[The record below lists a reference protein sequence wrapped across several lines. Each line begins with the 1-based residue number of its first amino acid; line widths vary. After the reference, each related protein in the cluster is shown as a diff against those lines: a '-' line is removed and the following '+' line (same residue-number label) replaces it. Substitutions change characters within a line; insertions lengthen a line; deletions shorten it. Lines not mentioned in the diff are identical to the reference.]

1 MRLHL
6 FPSLPLATL
15 IVALAPSA
23 LAQTGTEAPPP
34 PGPAAPAPGPAPETA
49 PAYAPPTAA
58 ETAAAPNDTSPL
70 AKDGHPL
77 AGYHGLW
84 YMRDY
89 NDNFDFYMSGRAQ
102 IDTYTYMG
110 PGIGSTNLK
119 PTMFLRRVRPEVAGE
134 IMHKWWFY
142 IAGEFAPTALDNGN
156 GPSQEQFA
164 ANPGA
169 TPTATTARYLSPQTS
184 AVKATPADVFM
195 VWKGHDL
202 FHLQAGQF
210 DLPFTMENRTSDKYF
225 EFIERPLAVR
235 AVGVPLNKDIGLMA
249 WGWGDKRLFH
259 YSLGVVNG
267 AGQSRLSTDGRPE
280 AVGRAFVR
288 PLAGSSDPALKNLQ
302 VGASFRAGS
311 HDNHWTFYDYPQM
324 TTQGNW
330 PFWKPTYAGTN
341 GFTHVI
347 PSGSQYAFAGEL
359 RLPVS
364 IFDLQGEFVYIN
376 NQTRE
381 ALDGFQATN
390 TERFG
395 SIHGY
400 SYYAQIG
407 FWPLGN
413 RDINGLPG
421 DEDLPHLN
429 WAKAEKEI
437 PDQALQLLIKWEQVA
452 LTYESATRGGAI
464 DPKGIDGDIK
474 VNAFSFGANYW
485 ATKRIRLSADYVLN
499 MFPNAGPAT
508 QTKGEATGP
517 TWTSAN
523 RAQAPGNTIPS
534 GLNDSARD
542 TANLLHE
549 VIFRVAAAL

>member
-6 FPSLPLATL
+6 SAP
-15 IVALAPSA
+15 VAILLVTLAPSA
-23 LAQTGTEAPPP
+23 LAQPGAEPPP
-34 PGPAAPAPGPAPETA
+34 APAPAAPA

-58 ETAAAPNDTSPL
+58 ESAAAPNDTAPL
-70 AKDGHPL
+70 ARDGHPL

-84 YMRDY
+84 YLRDY
-89 NDNFDFYMSGRAQ
+89 NDNFILYLNGRAQ

-110 PGIGSTNLK
+110 PGIGSTPLK
-119 PTMFLRRVRPEVAGE
+119 PTMFLRRIRPEVAGE
-134 IMHKWWFY
+134 IMHHWWFY
-142 IAGEFAPTALDNGN
+142 IAGDFAPTALDNNGN
-156 GPSQEQFA
+156 FAQEQQA
-164 ANPGA
+164 GNPGQA
-169 TPTATTARYLSPQTS
+169 PTAATARYVSPQTS
-184 AVKATPADVFM
+184 SIKATATDDYLVY
-195 VWKGHDL
+195 KAHDL
-202 FHLQAGQF
+202 LYFQAGQY

-235 AVGVPLNKDIGLMA
+235 AIGVPLNKDIGVMA
-249 WGWGDKRLFH
+249 WGWADKRLFY
-259 YSLGVVNG
+259 YSLGVFNG

-280 AVGRAFVR
+280 MAGRAFVR

-302 VGASFRAGS
+302 VGASVRLGS
-311 HDNHWTFYDYPQM
+311 HDNHWTYYDYPTM

-330 PFWKPTYAGTN
+330 AFWKPTYGGTN

-347 PSGSQYAFAGEL
+347 PSGSQLALAAEL
-359 RLPVS
+359 RVPIS
-364 IFDLQGEFVYIN
+364 IFDLQGELVDID

-395 SIHGY
+395 HIHGY
-400 SYYAQIG
+400 SYYVQLG

-421 DEDLPHLN
+421 DEDLPHVN
-429 WAKAEKEI
+429 WAKAEKET

-452 LTYESATRGGAI
+452 LTYDSASRGGAI

-474 VNAFSFGANYW
+474 VNAFSLGANYW
-485 ATKRIRLSADYVLN
+485 ATKRIRLSCDYILN
-499 MFPNAGPAT
+499 MFPDSAPAT

-517 TWTSAN
+517 VWSSAN
-523 RAQAPGNTIPS
+523 RAQAPGNTIGS
-534 GLNDSARD
+534 GLNDDARD
-542 TANLLHE
+542 NAHILHE
-549 VIFRVAAAL
+549 LIFRVAAAL